1 MASPDNFGNSSF
13 GSGIDDNLDWAGG
26 VAERKIQDAIENGLF
41 DNLPGRGQPLDL
53 SVNPFEPPGMG
64 AINRML
70 KHNRAVP
77 PWLALEQDIEASR
90 AVTLGTLARWE
101 AAEPNLRGS
110 ATYAALRASAREA
123 YARHL
128 KETND
133 MILKYNYTSPFAYRT
148 QIPFMLKRRLAEFD
162 TEYGAAETDA
172 EKDVLSQ

>member
-1 MASPDNFGNSSF
+1 MEWGKNAMASAEDLGDNPD
-13 GSGIDDNLDWAGG
+13 WMAG
-26 VAERKIQDAIENGLF
+26 VAERKIQDAIDDGLF

-77 PWLALEQDIEASR
+77 PWLALEQEIEASR
-90 AVTLGTLARWE
+90 ALARGTLTRWE
-101 AAEPNLRGS
+101 AAEPRLRE
-110 ATYAALRASAREA
+110 TPEYPVLRAKAREA

-133 MILKYNYTSPFAYRT
+133 MILKYNYTSPFAFRT
-148 QIPFMLKRRLAEFD
+148 QIPFMQKRRLAEFD
-162 TEYGAAETDA
+162 ALYGAEAQGTDA
-172 EKDVLSQ
+172 P

>member
-1 MASPDNFGNSSF
+1 MAATEDFGENPDWIFG
-13 GSGIDDNLDWAGG
+13 I
-26 VAERKIQDAIENGLF
+26 AERKIQDALDEGLF
-41 DNLPGRGQPLDL
+41 ENLPGRGQPLDL
-53 SVNPFEPPGMG
+53 SINPFEPPGMG

-90 AVTLGTLARWE
+90 AMARGTLARWE
-101 AAEPNLRGS
+101 AAEPGLRGT
-110 ATYAALRASAREA
+110 AEYLPLRAKAREA

-148 QIPFMLKRRLAEFD
+148 QIPFMQKRRLAEFD
-162 TEYGAAETDA
+162 ALYGAGDGAGPPEVNTP
-172 EKDVLSQ
+172 

>member
-1 MASPDNFGNSSF
+1 MASPESF
-13 GSGIDDNLDWAGG
+13 GSGIDDSPDWVGG
-26 VAERKIQDAIENGLF
+26 IAERKIQDAIDNGLF

-70 KHNRAVP
+70 KRNRVVP
-77 PWLALEQDIEASR
+77 PWLMLEQEIEASR

-101 AAEPNLRGS
+101 ASEPSLRGS

-128 KETND
+128 KEAND

-148 QIPFMLKRRLAEFD
+148 QIPFMMKRRLAEFD
-162 TEYGAAETDA
+162 AEYGTVEAE
-172 EKDVLSQ
+172 

>member
-1 MASPDNFGNSSF
+1 MASVEDLGENPDWIA
-13 GSGIDDNLDWAGG
+13 GI
-26 VAERKIQDAIENGLF
+26 AERKIQDAIDDGLF

-77 PWLALEQDIEASR
+77 PWLMLEQEIEASR
-90 AVTLGTLARWE
+90 ALARGTLARWE
-101 AAEPNLRGS
+101 AAVPNLRDG
-110 ATYAALRASAREA
+110 AEYPALRAKAREA

-133 MILKYNYTSPFAYRT
+133 MILKYNYTSPFAFRT
-148 QIPFMLKRRLAEFD
+148 QIPFMQKRRLAEFD
-162 TEYGAAETDA
+162 TLYGTVEQEAAR
-172 EKDVLSQ
+172 